1 MSETSLDEDMITPQE
16 LRRISEDKEM
26 AEIRE
31 ALEHQ
36 KRLEAQQK
44 ELYTA
49 FINQHI
55 QPDAK
60 QRLAAEVRQAA
71 ERGQNEIQVMR
82 FPSDFCSDGGRA
94 VNNFEPD
101 WHDSLTGYAKEAYE
115 AWEQHLQ
122 PLGYKLRAQVLNY
135 PNGMPGDIGIFLR
148 W

>member
-1 MSETSLDEDMITPQE
+1 MSEPKLEGLITPQE
-16 LRRISEDKEM
+16 LRRLSEEKEM
-26 AEIRE
+26 AQIRE

-36 KRLEAQQK
+36 KRLEAKQK

-55 QPDAK
+55 RPDAK
-60 QRLAAEVRQAA
+60 QRLKAEIRQAA

-82 FPSDFCSDGGRA
+82 FPSDFCTDGGRA

-101 WHDSLTGYAKEAYE
+101 WQNSLTGYAKEAYE
-115 AWEQHLQ
+115 AWEQHLR

-135 PNGMPGDIGIFLR
+135 PDGMPGDIGIFLR